1 MKDVAQDAGVS
12 VGTVSNVLNRPE
24 RVAPA
29 TRSRVLAAIERLGYV
44 RSESARQLRAGRSRM
59 LALLVLDLANPFFV
73 AVAKGASAA
82 AREAGL
88 GVMVCH
94 SAQSAAEEAEYVGM
108 FAEHRVRGVL
118 VTPVDATGLSLAPL
132 RRQGIPYVCV
142 DRPGPV
148 RPIVAGSA
156 TPQRHQ
162 PPARRAAP
170 RGVAETPSGDHPEG
184 APAPCDAP
192 HRTPR
197 PVRPRSTGQTLAG
210 PGEAACSVSVDDH
223 AGAALAVG
231 HLVARGHRR
240 VAYVNGPLH
249 LTQCRDRLTGALSVA
264 PHLTVLDVPRLD
276 VAAGRDAGARLLGLM
291 PRPTALFCAN
301 DLIALG
307 VLQTLHTAG
316 LRVPDD
322 LALVGYDDIEFAAA
336 AAVPLTSVRKPAF
349 LMGRRAVRLLLSEA
363 DPDHVH
369 ERVVFPPEL
378 TIRRSSGPG

>member
-1 MKDVAQDAGVS
+1 MKDVAHLAGVS

-118 VTPVDATGLSLAPL
+118 VTPVDATGHSLAPL

-142 DRPGPV
+142 DR
-148 RPIVAGSA
+148 
-156 TPQRHQ
+156 
-162 PPARRAAP
+162 
-170 RGVAETPSGDHPEG
+170 
-184 APAPCDAP
+184 
-192 HRTPR
+192 
-197 PVRPRSTGQTLAG
+197 LAG

-264 PHLTVLDVPRLD
+264 PHLHVLDVPRLD
-276 VAAGRDAGARLLGLM
+276 VAAGRDAGARLLGLT
-291 PRPTALFCAN
+291 PRPTAVFCAN

-336 AAVPLTSVRKPAF
+336 AAVPLTSVRQPAF

-363 DPDHVH
+363 DPGHVH
-369 ERVVFPPEL
+369 ERVVLPPQL
-378 TIRRSSGPG
+378 TIRRSSSPD